1 MGGGD
6 KERGREGQIERERQ
20 RDAID
25 NCPYIINLQQL
36 VPFMFICD
44 FYYIIMHVGTY
55 KHGVRMLL

>member
-25 NCPYIINLQQL
+25 NCPYIINL
-36 VPFMFICD
+36 
-44 FYYIIMHVGTY
+44 
-55 KHGVRMLL
+55 